1 MTTRTLV
8 TGFLPMALA
17 VMLSALCT
25 GCVLTPPGYDS
36 EQRRLAQ
43 QSPDFEPP
51 IEKRQLPPLPSP
63 ASWQDVLRQA
73 FLANGE
79 LEAAYFDWKAAMA
92 RIGQAASWPNSNLA
106 AGYGYLFSGGNI
118 KGWDRSTF
126 TFGPDP
132 SMNLQLPIKPA
143 QAGKA
148 ALQDARAAGYRFW
161 ALKFDLQRRVLYGYY
176 DLALVEER
184 IRIQRKNV
192 ELLRGMSESVRARV
206 EVGVSEQ
213 DLLKAQT
220 EHRLAQNELGNLEA
234 EGRSARA
241 MLNGLLSRAP
251 EAPLDLPPALPA
263 ARPVPADDTRLIAMG
278 VDQNPELAAL
288 AAQVSGRQDALELAR
303 LRYIPDINP
312 QFGFTGAISQTL
324 GAMVMLPTNLPAIQG
339 AIAESGAMIRASQ
352 ATRRQ
357 TARDRAASFVAAL
370 YFMRNAQR
378 QVEFLQNNI
387 MPLAEKAM
395 SNSRSAYATGKGGYA
410 DIIDS
415 QRTLLNVRLMTAQVR
430 IEREKRLAELESLAG
445 TDVETLAR
453 PAKTPASMPA
463 SQPSVK

>member
-1 MTTRTLV
+1 
-8 TGFLPMALA
+8 
-17 VMLSALCT
+17 
-25 GCVLTPPGYDS
+25 
-36 EQRRLAQ
+36 
-43 QSPDFEPP
+43 
-51 IEKRQLPPLPSP
+51 
-63 ASWQDVLRQA
+63 
-73 FLANGE
+73 
-79 LEAAYFDWKAAMA
+79 
-92 RIGQAASWPNSNLA
+92 
-106 AGYGYLFSGGNI
+106 
-118 KGWDRSTF
+118 
-126 TFGPDP
+126 
-132 SMNLQLPIKPA
+132 
-143 QAGKA
+143 
-148 ALQDARAAGYRFW
+148 
-161 ALKFDLQRRVLYGYY
+161 
-176 DLALVEER
+176 
-184 IRIQRKNV
+184 
-192 ELLRGMSESVRARV
+192 MSESVRARV
-206 EVGVSEQ
+206 EVGASEQ

-251 EAPLDLPPALPA
+251 EAPLDLPLALPA
-263 ARPVPADDTRLIAMG
+263 ARPIPADDTRLIAMG